1 MRQAIIGAGGFVGR
15 RVAARAAGQGL
26 ELVLN
31 DLGPLPD
38 IAGAA
43 QVRARVCDGVDSVI
57 HLAAILGGAAES
69 DPALAR
75 RVNVDATLDLFDHLR
90 AQNPGTRVVFA
101 STIAVFGK
109 PMPDPVTDA
118 TPTAPSMLYGA
129 QKLMIE
135 VALSHLA
142 RRGWL
147 DGISLRPS
155 GVMARDGADAGLK
168 SAFLSRLFWCMAR
181 GEDIT
186 LPVAEDS
193 RTWLTSVDSVAANFL
208 HAATAPDLGPDR
220 ALTLP
225 ALSLTFGELVAALRR
240 RFPASPSRITFAP
253 DPATVALF
261 GSYPRLE
268 TAGADALGWITF
280 APDPATVALF
290 GSYPRLET
298 AGADALG
305 FHRDADADALVRA
318 SMV

>member
-1 MRQAIIGAGGFVGR
+1 MRLAIIGAGGFVGR
-15 RVAARAAGQGL
+15 RVVALAAAQGL

-31 DLGPLPD
+31 DLGPLPQV
-38 IAGAA
+38 AGATA
-43 QVRARVCDGVDSVI
+43 VPGSFADPAVRAKVCDGVDAVI

-168 SAFLSRLFWCMAR
+168 SAFMSRLFWCVAR

-186 LPVAEDS
+186 LPVGEGS
-193 RTWLTSVDSVAANFL
+193 RTWLTSIDTVAANFL

-240 RFPASPSRITFAP
+240 RFPASPSRVTFAP
-253 DPATVALF
+253 DPAL
-261 GSYPRLE
+261 
-268 TAGADALGWITF
+268 
-280 APDPATVALF
+280 VALF

-305 FHRDADADALVRA
+305 FRRDADADALVRA
-318 SMV
+318 SMP

>member
-1 MRQAIIGAGGFVGR
+1 MRLAIIGAGGFVGR
-15 RVAARAAGQGL
+15 RVAALAAAQGL

-31 DLGPLPD
+31 DLGALPQ
-38 IAGAA
+38 IVGATTVPGSFA
-43 QVRARVCDGVDSVI
+43 DPEVRARVCDGADAVI
-57 HLAAILGGAAES
+57 HLAAILGGAAETN
-69 DPALAR
+69 PALAR
-75 RVNVDATLDLFDHLR
+75 RINVDATLDLFDHLR
-90 AQNPGTRVVFA
+90 AQNPGTRMVFA

-168 SAFLSRLFWCMAR
+168 SAFMSRLFWCVAR
-181 GEDIT
+181 GEDIA
-186 LPVAEDS
+186 LPVDPDS
-193 RTWLTSVDSVAANFL
+193 RTWLTSIDTVAGNFL
-208 HAATAPDLGPDR
+208 HAARAPDLGPDR

-253 DPATVALF
+253 DPAT
-261 GSYPRLE
+261 
-268 TAGADALGWITF
+268 I
-280 APDPATVALF
+280 ALF

-305 FHRDADADALVRA
+305 FQRDADADALVRA
-318 SMV
+318 AMI

>member
-1 MRQAIIGAGGFVGR
+1 MRLAIIGAGGFVGR
-15 RVAARAAGQGL
+15 RVAALAAAQGL

-38 IAGAA
+38 IAVAAQVQGSFADA
-43 QVRARVCDGVDSVI
+43 QVRARVCDGVDAVI

-168 SAFLSRLFWCMAR
+168 SAFLSRLFWCVAR

-193 RTWLTSVDSVAANFL
+193 RTWLTSIDTVAANFL

-268 TAGADALGWITF
+268 TAGADALG
-280 APDPATVALF
+280 
-290 GSYPRLET
+290 
-298 AGADALG
+298 

-318 SMV
+318 SMP